1 MNKQQLKELDNYI
14 TLQYNLYNQYLVGLK
29 TLDDE
34 EGYKN
39 VTALYTKKTK
49 RDLSLLILKFNIKED
64 RWEAELRALI
74 DYNSTLTENSKTRLF
89 IKINK
94 VVMDIKIYN
103 NNKNIV
109 ISTSSTRIFFYS
121 DSVNYLKIEGDH
133 EVVEL

>member
-1 MNKQQLKELDNYI
+1 MTIEKMSELDNHI
-14 TLQYNLYNQYLVGLK
+14 TLWNSLYNQYLVGLK
-29 TLDDE
+29 TFDNED
-34 EGYKN
+34 GYKN

-49 RDLSLLILKFNIKED
+49 RDLNLLILKFNIKED

>member
-29 TLDDE
+29 TFDNE

-49 RDLSLLILKFNIKED
+49 RDLNLLILKFNIKED

-74 DYNSTLTENSKTRLF
+74 DYNVTLTENSKTRLF

-121 DSVNYLKIEGDH
+121 DSINYLKIEGDH

>member
-64 RWEAELRALI
+64 RWETELRALI
-74 DYNSTLTENSKTRLF
+74 DCNSTLKENNKTKVF

-94 VVMDIKIYN
+94 VIMEIRVYN

>member
-1 MNKQQLKELDNYI
+1 MTIEKMSELDNHI
-14 TLQYNLYNQYLVGLK
+14 TLWNSLYNQYLVGLK
-29 TLDDE
+29 TFDNED
-34 EGYKN
+34 GYKN

-49 RDLSLLILKFNIKED
+49 RDLNLLILKFNIKED

-74 DYNSTLTENSKTRLF
+74 DYNSTLTENSKTKLF

>member
-1 MNKQQLKELDNYI
+1 MTIEKMSELDNYI
-14 TLQYNLYNQYLVGLK
+14 TLNRNLYNQYLVGLK
-29 TLDDE
+29 TFDNE

-49 RDLSLLILKFNIKED
+49 RDLNLLILKFNIKDD

-74 DYNSTLTENSKTRLF
+74 DYNSTLTENSKTKLF

-94 VVMDIKIYN
+94 VVMDIKIH